1 MVIVAVLIAF
11 LAIGSVN
18 FYVAK
23 KVHKGLSYFFGK
35 LKFWVVCSCF
45 FVSTVIF
52 VLGFLR
58 NSLPFPTAV
67 KDILAILSYCWMG
80 IFLYLLL
87 YTIISDIIILLC
99 RLFKF
104 SFSKKPI
111 TRAVAVLAVFVLTV
125 ITSGYGFYNAR
136 QIDRIEYDI
145 KLESKTDISDIK
157 MVMISDIHLGTVGC
171 EGRLESIVKEINSQK
186 PDVVCIAGDLFDSSM
201 DLLSDPEKAIENL
214 KKIES
219 TYGVYA
225 CFGNH
230 DAGDTFGQMS
240 DFLEKAN
247 INILNDQYTVID
259 ERLILAGRLDKSAIG
274 GRDIKRKALSKIE
287 GDNDLPVVVMDHN
300 PANYSD
306 YSSDVDLILSGHT
319 HKGQIFPVNLVTDIL
334 YEVDYGYYRKDNNSP
349 QIIVT
354 SGIGYWGMPMR
365 VGTNSELVVINF
377 KN

>member
-23 KVHKGLSYFFGK
+23 KVHKGLSYFFVN
-35 LKFWVVCSCF
+35 LKFWLVCSCF

-334 YEVDYGYYRKDNNSP
+334 YEVDYGYYRKDSKSP

-365 VGTNSELVVINF
+365 VGSDSELVVINF

>member
-23 KVHKGLSYFFGK
+23 KVYKGFLYFFKG
-35 LKFWVVCSCF
+35 LKFWVVYSCF
-45 FVSTVIF
+45 IVSTVIF
-52 VLGFLR
+52 VCGFLR
-58 NSLPFPTAV
+58 NSLPLSNPFKEILGAV
-67 KDILAILSYCWMG
+67 TYCWMG

-87 YTIISDIIILLC
+87 YTIVSDIFILGCRFLKWSII
-99 RLFKF
+99 
-104 SFSKKPI
+104 KKPI
-111 TRAVAVLAVFVLTV
+111 TRAATVLVVLVLTI
-125 ITSGYGFYNAR
+125 ITSVYGFYNAR
-136 QIDRIEYDI
+136 QIDCIEYDV
-145 KLESKTDISDIK
+145 KLNNETDISDIK
-157 MVMISDIHLGTVGC
+157 MVMISDIHLGAVGS
-171 EGRLESIVKEINSQK
+171 EGRLENIVKQINAQN

-201 DLLSDPEKAIENL
+201 NLVSDPQKATENL
-214 KKIES
+214 KKIKA

-259 ERLILAGRLDKSAIG
+259 ERFILAGRLDKSAIG
-274 GRDIKRKALSKIE
+274 GRDIKRKALSKIG

-319 HKGQIFPVNLVTDIL
+319 HKGQVFPVNLVTDIL
-334 YEVDYGYYRKDNNSP
+334 YDVDYGYYRKDSNSP

-365 VGTNSELVVINF
+365 VGSDSELVVINF

>member
-23 KVHKGLSYFFGK
+23 KVHKGLSYFFVN

-45 FVSTVIF
+45 FVSTLIF

-58 NSLPFPTAV
+58 NSLPFPTTV
-67 KDILAILSYCWMG
+67 KDILAIISYCWMG

-87 YTIISDIIILLC
+87 YTIIFDIIILLC

-230 DAGDTFGQMS
+230 DAGDTFTQMS
-240 DFLEKAN
+240 DF
-247 INILNDQYTVID
+247 
-259 ERLILAGRLDKSAIG
+259 
-274 GRDIKRKALSKIE
+274 
-287 GDNDLPVVVMDHN
+287 
-300 PANYSD
+300 
-306 YSSDVDLILSGHT
+306 
-319 HKGQIFPVNLVTDIL
+319 
-334 YEVDYGYYRKDNNSP
+334 
-349 QIIVT
+349 
-354 SGIGYWGMPMR
+354 
-365 VGTNSELVVINF
+365 
-377 KN
+377 